1 MQRARR
7 GTRDASRPIMRAPQ
21 YHVTATAESH
31 FAWLRTRYAV
41 DRTFM
46 AWLRT
51 AASMIGF
58 GFTIVQFFEHLVALK
73 EFKPPRL
80 PNAPL
85 FLGLS
90 LIGTGV
96 IALTIA
102 LYQYT
107 TVVRHLEE
115 RQFAEIADE
124 NPHKAASVVVAIAMI
139 VTGIVAFV
147 SILVRSLL

>member
-1 MQRARR
+1 
-7 GTRDASRPIMRAPQ
+7 MRAAQ
-21 YHVTATAESH
+21 YHVNPTAESH

-58 GFTIVQFFEHLVALK
+58 GFTIVQFFEHLVGMK
-73 EFKPPRL
+73 EFEPPRL
-80 PNAPL
+80 PNAPV
-85 FLGLS
+85 FLGLA

-102 LYQYT
+102 LYEFT
-107 TVVRHLEE
+107 AVVRHLEE
-115 RQFAEIADE
+115 PQFQDIADAS
-124 NPHKAASVVVAIAMI
+124 PHKTAAIVVAIALI

-147 SILVRSLL
+147 SILVRALF